1 MARRPP
7 RDEDIRERLRALKA
21 FDRELPTFDVEAA
34 PDHPAELFLQW
45 LVAAIE
51 AGVRGPHVM
60 TLSTVD
66 EQGRPTAR
74 VLLLKGLDDGRWQ
87 FASSRTSRKGREI
100 AATPWGAATFYWR
113 EQGRQ
118 VRLRGRILDGGLEA
132 AARDFLARPVDSR
145 IESLAGHQS
154 EVLEDP
160 ADLLA
165 AYGESRR
172 RLAADPELVPE
183 HWALYHLVPDE
194 VEFWQGDPGRRHVRL
209 RYRLAHEA
217 WTRQAL
223 WP

>member
-1 MARRPP
+1 V
-7 RDEDIRERLRALKA
+7 
-21 FDRELPTFDVEAA
+21 FDGELPTFDLESVPE
-34 PDHPAELFLQW
+34 HPAELFLRW
-45 LVAAIE
+45 LVEAID
-51 AGVRGPHVM
+51 AGVRGPHAM

-66 EQGRPTAR
+66 DEGRPTAR
-74 VLLLKGLDDGRWQ
+74 VLLLRGLDDGRWQ

-118 VRLRGRILDGGLEA
+118 VRLRGRILDGGREA

-145 IESLAGHQS
+145 LESLAGRQS

-160 ADLLA
+160 GDLLA
-165 AYGESRR
+165 AHEESHR
-172 RLAADPELVPE
+172 RLAADPELVPD

-194 VEFWQGDPGRRHVRL
+194 IEFWQGDPARRHVRL
-209 RYRLAHEA
+209 RYLLAGDG
-217 WTRQAL
+217 WTRQTL